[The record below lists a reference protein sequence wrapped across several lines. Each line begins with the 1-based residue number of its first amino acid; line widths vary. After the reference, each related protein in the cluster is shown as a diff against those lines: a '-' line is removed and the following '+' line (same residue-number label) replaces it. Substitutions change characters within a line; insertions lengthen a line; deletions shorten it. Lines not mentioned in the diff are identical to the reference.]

1 MTASG
6 RLYGIYRV
14 ARNEFARV
22 FFHSLTPAIVLLL
35 LFLAVLYGLGGT
47 TAYTGDSSDA
57 GLYYNIGQIFRLTS
71 GYGVVIAAFIG
82 VLSIAEERRAHSL
95 NTILSKPIYRRE
107 LIIGKFLGLNCYML
121 TIIAYGLLVAGLS
134 LSLLYFTPT
143 DPLDFVAKVAIY
155 VLIAMVYTSV
165 VMAIAMLI
173 SVIFNDLLISTTLAV
188 SFLFVDGFVGW
199 SWLSPVVADFSPY
212 IAMGHLFIGHAADLR
227 DPVVTAGQ
235 WFSVNA
241 PSLFFMIAAIILVSL
256 ASMIVFTRSDN
267 T

>member
-1 MTASG
+1 VTASG
-6 RLYGIYRV
+6 RLYVVYRV

-22 FFHSLTPAIVLLL
+22 FFHPLTPTIVLLL

-47 TAYTGDSSDA
+47 TAYMGGSSDD
-57 GLYYNIGQIFRLTS
+57 GLYYNIGQIFYFTS
-71 GYGVVIAAFIG
+71 EYGVVIAAFIG
-82 VLSIAEERRAHSL
+82 VLSIAEERRTHSL

-121 TIIAYGLLVAGLS
+121 AIITYSLLSAGLS

-143 DPLDFVAKVAIY
+143 DPLDFIAKIAIY
-155 VLIAMVYTSV
+155 VLITLVYTSV

-173 SVIFNDLLISTTLAV
+173 SVIFNDLLISTTLAM

-199 SWLSPVVADFSPY
+199 SWVSPVLDNFSPI
-212 IAMGHLFIGHAADLR
+212 IAMGNLYIRHAADLR
-227 DPVVTAGQ
+227 DPVLTVGQ

-241 PSLFFMIAAIILVSL
+241 PSLFFMVAAIILVSL
-256 ASMIVFTRSDN
+256 ASMMVFTRSDN